1 MKRLAGFWNWSVPA
15 ERLALTR
22 VLVGSFALV
31 YLVNLTPDL
40 LSATAFVPR
49 QFVPVGLAS
58 WLPGPLPAVLVV
70 ASVALVLVTAVLFT
84 LGLAFASSAP
94 LFGLLLL
101 WVTTY
106 RSSWGMIFHTD
117 NLLTLHVL
125 LLALSPAADAWSLDA
140 RRAQRR
146 GAAPPSEPDARYGWV
161 LRAMSFVTVITYA
174 LAGVAKLKLA
184 GGTWFDGELLR
195 AQIAYDNLRKIELG
209 TQVSPLGPWLVRH
222 HGVFRGLALMT
233 MLVELGAPLALVRRR
248 IAAAWAVTAWGFHVS
263 VLLLMSIS
271 FPYQLCGVAFVS
283 LFRVERGW
291 HWLRGLRR
299 GRGPSK
305 DAS

>member
-1 MKRLAGFWNWSVPA
+1 MKHLARFWCWSAPP

-22 VLVGSFALV
+22 VLVGTFALV
-31 YLVNLTPDL
+31 YLVVRTPDML
-40 LSATAFVPR
+40 GAIDFLPR
-49 QFVPVGLAS
+49 QFVPVGLAT
-58 WLPGPLPAVLVV
+58 WLPGPLPAVVVV
-70 ASVALVLVTAVLFT
+70 ASVALVLVTALLFT
-84 LGLAFASSAP
+84 LGLAFVYSAP
-94 LFGLLLL
+94 LFAFLLL

-125 LLALSPAADAWSLDA
+125 LLALSPAADVWSLDA

-146 GAAPPSEPDARYGWV
+146 GTTPPSEPDARYGWA
-161 LRAMSFVTVITYA
+161 LRTMSIVTVIAYA

-184 GGTWFDGELLR
+184 GGTWFAGELLR

-222 HGVFRGLALMT
+222 HGVFRALALMT
-233 MLVELGAPLALVRRR
+233 MLVELGAPAALLRRR
-248 IAAAWAVTAWGFHVS
+248 IATAWVLMAWGFHVS
-263 VLLLMSIS
+263 VLALMSIS

-283 LFRVERGW
+283 FFRVERGW
-291 HWLRGLRR
+291 HWLRALRR
-299 GRGPSK
+299 GK
-305 DAS
+305 AQICT